1 MKIKIP
7 VFTTPDVPLS
17 SSTQSFVVLSHIKDG
32 VVFFK
37 DGGAALI
44 MESTS
49 LNFQLLSDR
58 EQKAVIYA
66 YAAMLNSFNFHA
78 QIVVK
83 SSKKDIS
90 SYFQSLSD
98 AESKIANPKIKG
110 LIRGYKNFIDQSIK
124 KKNVLSKRFYVVVPF
139 TPYEL
144 GITKSFLKF
153 LSPKKSDIVPYPK
166 RYVERKAKIALYPK
180 RDHLI
185 RQGNRLGIQLR
196 QLSDYELIHLTYEI
210 YNPTPPA
217 SLKLE
222 Y

>member
-1 MKIKIP
+1 MKIPI
-7 VFTTPDVPLS
+7 FTTPDTPLS
-17 SSTQSFVVLSHIKDG
+17 SSTQNFVIVSHVKDG

-58 EQKAVIYA
+58 EQKAIIYA
-66 YAAMLNSFNFHA
+66 YAALLNSFNFHIE
-78 QIVVK
+78 IVVR
-83 SSKKDIS
+83 SQKKDIT
-90 SYFQSLSD
+90 SYFQTLD
-98 AESKIANPKIKG
+98 QAEIKITNPKIKI
-110 LIRGYKNFIDQSIK
+110 LMRGYKDFIKQSIK
-124 KKNVLSKRFYVVVPF
+124 KKNVLSKNFYVIVPF
-139 TPYEL
+139 TAYEL
-144 GITKSFLKF
+144 GITKSFTKF
-153 LSPKKSDIVPYPK
+153 LSPKKSEVVPYPK

-196 QLSDYELIHLTYEI
+196 QMTDEELIHLVYEI
-210 YNPTPPA
+210 YNPSQPA
-217 SLKLE
+217 HIKLE